1 MRFNTLV
8 IKNWAR
14 RLAALVFLLI
24 LAIAADLLTDPA
36 PQALIP
42 VGKDAIIGC
51 FSPDGRLIA
60 THQPGGRFFEGSGP
74 VRVWDTSS
82 GRLRCTIAE
91 SWASASG
98 IEFSPDSRW
107 LIAAEDGHHWRMWDP
122 SSGELRADLDLETR
136 FGNYVGTRFTLNG
149 RFLLLQ
155 QRNFDGGPEHVQ
167 FWDMETQQVR
177 GSIEAHLWSMVF
189 STDGTT
195 FGVHAYDR
203 SGCVAKIETWKLGDG
218 EAFATPLRRRNVEA
232 ARIISFS
239 PTLDAFATATDRGD
253 RTGPQEVQVRDMT
266 TGTVLA
272 QARYEDT
279 ETDISVLSF
288 SNDGHFLIARAG
300 RGNQDSQKSKIAV
313 WDVRSGL
320 ANARTFLDESQHGTV
335 SPDGKWLAQPNEN
348 GVEVVGTI
356 TGAGGGTFTRSGDYD
371 FCWKSFY
378 KTSRGS
384 SGRAV
389 FAPDS
394 SSVVVSGYI
403 NMGRPSLLDKWV
415 PARFNL
421 LRGKGSQAPVC
432 GLLTP
437 VKNWRYLSVA
447 KTPCSPPT
455 GDCWL
460 RGTTVTSASGTSPFA
475 SRSHQSF
482 SH

>member
-1 MRFNTLV
+1 
-8 IKNWAR
+8 
-14 RLAALVFLLI
+14 
-24 LAIAADLLTDPA
+24 
-36 PQALIP
+36 
-42 VGKDAIIGC
+42 
-51 FSPDGRLIA
+51 
-60 THQPGGRFFEGSGP
+60 
-74 VRVWDTSS
+74 
-82 GRLRCTIAE
+82 
-91 SWASASG
+91 
-98 IEFSPDSRW
+98 
-107 LIAAEDGHHWRMWDP
+107 
-122 SSGELRADLDLETR
+122 
-136 FGNYVGTRFTLNG
+136 
-149 RFLLLQ
+149 
-155 QRNFDGGPEHVQ
+155 
-167 FWDMETQQVR
+167 
-177 GSIEAHLWSMVF
+177 MVF

-239 PTLDAFATATDRGD
+239 PRLDAFATATDRGD

-335 SPDGKWLAQPNEN
+335 SPDGKGLAQPNEN

-421 LRGKGSQAPVC
+421 LRGKGFTGARLWAVDTGQELAIFERCQNALFSADGRLLATRHDSDIRIWNLPIRKP
-432 GLLTP
+432 LTP
-437 VKNWRYLSVA
+437 ILFALMLWLALLACFRIIRWWIA
-447 KTPCSPPT
+447 SP
-455 GDCWL
+455 
-460 RGTTVTSASGTSPFA
+460 RANSAGPS
-475 SRSHQSF
+475 
-482 SH
+482 